1 MQFKSKYNKGI
12 RFLLCEIDLFSK
24 YAWFITTKDKKGI
37 SIVNAFQKILVKSKR
52 KQRKTW
58 VDEGSEFYNSQFQRF
73 LKNNNIEMYSLYN
86 EGKFALTERFIRTL
100 QNKIL
105 KHMKAVSKNVYFDA
119 LDDIVK
125 NYNNTFHRTIE
136 VKAIDVKSDFYSE
149 FNVDSNKKDPKFKVG
164 DHVRMSKFKNIFA
177 KRYTPNWSEEEIFV
191 IINNIQFMDL
201 CY

>member
-1 MQFKSKYNKGI
+1 
-12 RFLLCEIDLFSK
+12 
-24 YAWFITTKDKKGI
+24 
-37 SIVNAFQKILVKSKR
+37 
-52 KQRKTW
+52 
-58 VDEGSEFYNSQFQRF
+58 
-73 LKNNNIEMYSLYN
+73 MYSLYN

-191 IINNIQFMDL
+191 IINNTQFMDL